1 MNERMKKIMDFER
14 QLLQSRM
21 QLQHLIEESDIV
33 DDELMKT
40 KVANFER
47 EISYMEGQ
55 LAGLKKY
62 IEANDG
68 KVPESPVMV
77 ELSEPVDL
85 TEKVLAREAMA
96 ATQKNQSQ
104 VQSVEKPQ
112 IQQEPASQGVIKQ
125 AVEKA
130 KQPLPKKDLEKTV
143 GKSLMGIVASVL
155 IFISIVLFANLILPY
170 FNDFAKMTCMYL
182 VSFGFLAIGLAK
194 MNKDAHNKF
203 YVALTGCGVGAI
215 YISLLMSN
223 MYFEIITDI
232 PLFVLIAI
240 WAVGVCFLA
249 KHRNKVFHI
258 IGRIGV
264 TISVI
269 VGCVGSVNAD
279 GAGKFIV
286 LIIFYLVAAGV
297 FYVTHYEQEYADNLI
312 SHIFGTI
319 DMIVFAMFVSLMDD
333 YMVPTIM
340 LIVIATAYIGVAL
353 YGSVKRSSIVFG
365 ICVSIKTFI
374 VIALIYNLGLSDLMQ
389 GIIGFLLSMAVM
401 IAVDFKECKDT
412 LGKHIL
418 TCVMVWLAFCALDMN
433 NCREFLVVPLL
444 TVPLLGYGFW
454 RSNEVMKF
462 AGIIVFAIDEMTK
475 VSTEGYLFLVVLV
488 FALGFLLIYRNREQ
502 YNKYFKWFLHIMA
515 TLMLMGAVEDF
526 VHFLTEDW
534 DVAQIVSFLA
544 VVLFNVGMFK
554 SSFGTNLATGERE
567 KGIVYNIINAI
578 CMLVG
583 LVFIGYHNDMGIWHM
598 LIIVATLAA
607 FMVNAKNILDKRDNM
622 IAGIYVGI
630 KFLVLMVVIL
640 ESFESANYVVS
651 IACFVMAIV
660 SIVIGFVGEYKSLRI
675 FGLVLSM
682 ISTFKLIMVDIS
694 YADSLGNALSFFA
707 SGVLCFVISLIYN
720 YIDGKMQKKE

>member
-33 DDELMKT
+33 DDALMKA
-40 KVANFER
+40 KMANFER

-55 LAGLKKY
+55 LVGLKKY
-62 IEANDG
+62 IETNDG
-68 KVPESPVMV
+68 NVSDVPVMV

-85 TEKVLAREAMA
+85 TEKVLAKETLVAKPQM
-96 ATQKNQSQ
+96 QSQ
-104 VQSVEKPQ
+104 VQQVANPQ
-112 IQQEPASQGVIKQ
+112 MQQDAESQGVIKQ
-125 AVEKA
+125 TVEKA

-170 FNDFAKMTCMYL
+170 FNDFAKMICMYL
-182 VSFGFLAIGLAK
+182 VSFGFLVIGLAK

-203 YVALTGCGVGAI
+203 YVALAGCGVGAI

-232 PLFVLIAI
+232 PLFILIAI

-249 KHRNKVFHI
+249 KQRNKVFHI

-269 VGCVGSVNAD
+269 VGCVGSVSAD
-279 GAGKFIV
+279 DAGKFIV

-297 FYVTHYEQEYADNLI
+297 FYVTHYEKEYADNLI
-312 SHIFGTI
+312 SHIFGTA
-319 DMIVFAMFVSLMDD
+319 DMIVFALFASIMDE
-333 YMVPTIM
+333 YMVPNIM
-340 LIVIATAYIGVAL
+340 LIAIVAVYIGVAL
-353 YGSVKRSSIVFG
+353 YGTIKRSSVVFG
-365 ICVSIKTFI
+365 ICVSIKTYI
-374 VIALIYNLGLSDLMQ
+374 VIVLIYNLGFSNLVQD
-389 GIIGFLLSMAVM
+389 IIIFLLSMAVM
-401 IAVDFKECKDT
+401 VVADLKTSKDT
-412 LGKHIL
+412 IGKNIL
-418 TCVMVWLAFCALDMN
+418 TCVMVWLAFCALDTN

-444 TVPLLGYGFW
+444 TIPLLGYGFW
-454 RSNEVMKF
+454 RANEVMKF
-462 AGIIVFAIDEMTK
+462 AGIIVFAMDEMTR
-475 VSTEGYLFLVVLV
+475 VSEGGYLALVVLV

-515 TLMLMGAVEDF
+515 VLMLGGAVEDF
-526 VHFLTEDW
+526 VHCFTEGW
-534 DVAQIVSFLA
+534 DVPQIVSFLV
-544 VVLFNVGMFK
+544 VVLLNVGMYK
-554 SSFGTNLATGERE
+554 SSFGTNLATGKRE

-660 SIVIGFVGEYKSLRI
+660 SIVIGFVGEYKALRV